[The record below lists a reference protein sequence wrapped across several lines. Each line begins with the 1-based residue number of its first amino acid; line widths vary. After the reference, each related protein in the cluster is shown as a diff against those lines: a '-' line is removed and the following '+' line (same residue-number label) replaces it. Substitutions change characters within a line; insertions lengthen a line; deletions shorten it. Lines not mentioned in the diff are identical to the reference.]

1 MMDVFHDCLSICT
14 LVSYVFTMFIF
25 STTPYNTQRFGRS
38 LETRL
43 QAADV
48 KFLRACSF
56 LFMRFRPGAEC
67 LGSQVGNIISPC
79 PNSQKVARKNCSNSY
94 RRVNSIGKFQ
104 YLHWIFFSLT
114 WWYTCWRNLQPRNH
128 RNVEKQG
135 LQRPLSDPQC
145 FGGALSF
152 ASWSLSKGACWWM
165 FGMWMHRWEN
175 GEMI

>member
-1 MMDVFHDCLSICT
+1 MCLLCLYSPQHH
-14 LVSYVFTMFIF
+14 
-25 STTPYNTQRFGRS
+25 TTPKG
-38 LETRL
+38 LG
-43 QAADV
+43 DHW
-48 KFLRACSF
+48 K
-56 LFMRFRPGAEC
+56 PGCKRQMWSSCVPAPSYSCVSAPE
-67 LGSQVGNIISPC
+67 LSVLDHKYVGNIISPC
-79 PNSQKVARKNCSNSY
+79 PNSQKVARKICSNSY
-94 RRVNSIGKFQ
+94 RRVNSVINSSTFMD
-104 YLHWIFFSLT
+104 FCSLD
-114 WWYTCWRNLQPRNH
+114 LVVHMLGFVHPEH

>member
-1 MMDVFHDCLSICT
+1 MFHDCLSICT
-14 LVSYVFTMFIF
+14 LVYYVFTMFIF

-94 RRVNSIGKFQ
+94 GRVNSVINSSIFMDFCSLDSCTHVGN
-104 YLHWIFFSLT
+104 LH
-114 WWYTCWRNLQPRNH
+114 PEH